1 MHGRPI
7 RWAGERSGHTA
18 ERQRRERPLGS
29 CSAAGEG
36 YVVSMEKDGDTT
48 ATLPIDYA
56 ANGAPIEGRG
66 VRFNACA
73 WSSNCRAP
81 VNCMRPVFGKL
92 VACVSRLTMASAGK
106 GAGKRKIGR
115 SQLRPTPCLNDEA
128 KTANKSTSLRE
139 GF

>member
-1 MHGRPI
+1 
-7 RWAGERSGHTA
+7 
-18 ERQRRERPLGS
+18 
-29 CSAAGEG
+29 
-36 YVVSMEKDGDTT
+36 MEKDGDTV

-66 VRFNACA
+66 VKSNACA
-73 WSSNCRAP
+73 WSNSCRAP
-81 VNCMRPVFGKL
+81 VNCMRPVFSKL
-92 VACVSRLTMASAGK
+92 VACVSRLIMANAGK

-115 SQLRPTPCLNDEA
+115 SQSRPTPCPNDEA